1 MNSNPE
7 LPPTPKFLS
16 AGVARMLN
24 FPLLK
29 HLEDYVHEHPSKGLR
44 FQSIYEE
51 NIKRCQRELL
61 REKRGGVEKVLR
73 RDINLDTAKEF
84 LKTYSLPAKI
94 KRLEKEVADQKK
106 RILLLERDNQ
116 ELSSKNS
123 NLFDAYNYLKDKF
136 EQMF

>member
-1 MNSNPE
+1 M
-7 LPPTPKFLS
+7 
-16 AGVARMLN
+16 
-24 FPLLK
+24 
-29 HLEDYVHEHPSKGLR
+29 
-44 FQSIYEE
+44 
-51 NIKRCQRELL
+51 
-61 REKRGGVEKVLR
+61 R